1 MGMMGRLA
9 MLMAPQVRPST
20 SVVIPAKTG
29 NGVNRSTPSLRKKE
43 VGTNPKG
50 ETGTTPKEKVRGKA
64 KEKEKDKRKAEKEME
79 KQEKERAKG
88 PRTDAG
94 YVQDHIMHPIA
105 HKASPKAKEKA
116 SQPMVCRRKKIGKH
130 GTQSQKCDH
139 YRDLQP

>member
-1 MGMMGRLA
+1 MMGRLA
-9 MLMAPQVRPST
+9 ILMEPQVRPST
-20 SVVIPAKTG
+20 SSVSPAKTG
-29 NGVNRSTPSLRKKE
+29 NGVNRSTPSLRRRE

-50 ETGTTPKEKVRGKA
+50 ATGTTLKA
-64 KEKEKDKRKAEKEME
+64 KEKEKAKERAKDPKKAEKEME

-139 YRDLQP
+139 YRD